1 MGHLRSLIG
10 QPVELE
16 ISGRQSPIQGT
27 LVDLGD
33 DILVVHNRLQQ
44 FLYVP
49 LLHLKTVKQAQLSEL
64 ESMPVPGE
72 APFERQ
78 AETIS
83 YRKILMNAKGV
94 FCELYIT
101 GSQSIHGYLTSIM
114 NDFFVFYSPVFHTIY
129 IPLHHLKYLI
139 PYTTSATPYSLR
151 HERFPVKPAALTLSR
166 TFDQQLKKLE
176 GEFVVLDLGENPSKI
191 GLLRSV
197 ENQTLDLVTAKGETV
212 VLHLE
217 HIKTIHL
224 P

>member
-1 MGHLRSLIG
+1 MGHLRSLVG
-10 QPVELE
+10 QTVELE
-16 ISGRQSPIQGT
+16 ISGRHSPIQGT

-33 DILVVHNRLQQ
+33 DILVIHNRSLQ
-44 FLYVP
+44 FLYIP
-49 LLHLKTVKQAQLSEL
+49 LLHLKTIRQVLLTGED
-64 ESMPVPGE
+64 MIPVPGE
-72 APFERQ
+72 APFDKQ

-94 FCELYIT
+94 FSELYIT

-114 NDFFVFYSPVFHTIY
+114 NDYFVFYSPVFHTIY
-129 IPLHHLKYLI
+129 IPLHHVKYLI
-139 PYTTSATPYSLR
+139 PYTTGSTPYSLH
-151 HERFPVKPAALTLSR
+151 HERFPVKPASLTLSR

-197 ENQTLDLVTAKGETV
+197 DAPTLDLVTAKGETV
-212 VLHLE
+212 VLHMD